1 MWEVEYNDGRYLR
14 VIWGVGDAWDDLE
27 CGSAP
32 CSTHQPQLSALDRRE
47 QQQQQSTA
55 ELLHNA
61 ALLLW
66 LTRANLGGGYS
77 QQICLYRLFPL
88 QPNPHHISTLQR
100 AQEVSVGIGFYSDLD
115 RTR

>member
-32 CSTHQPQLSALDRRE
+32 CSTHQPQLSAPDRRE

-88 QPNPHHISTLQR
+88 HNLTHHITTLQH